1 MKTHYAIALAF
12 AGAML
17 TLIFEGCVHP
27 KKLREFTF
35 AQYDTSS
42 KAIPVPPESKIRP
55 SDLLQISVSCQ
66 DAETYAIFNT
76 NIALTGLGG
85 GYLVDDSGYVKLP
98 LLGRTLASGY
108 TKGQLADSIT
118 KRLVQRQFAIRP
130 VVSVRIINFRVTIL
144 GEVLKPGII
153 PVPNER
159 ITLTEALAMAGDL
172 TVYGNRENV
181 LLMREKD
188 GKRMTL
194 RFSLNNPEIF
204 KSNIYYLQN
213 EDVIY
218 VEPMRV
224 KASTLNRSTQVLS
237 LILSTLSILG
247 LLYTQSQLIK

>member
-1 MKTHYAIALAF
+1 MKTHYAIALAL

-17 TLIFEGCVHP
+17 TLVFEGCVHP

-35 AQYDTSS
+35 AQYDTSR
-42 KAIPVPPESKIRP
+42 AVPVPPESTIRS

-66 DAETYAIFNT
+66 DPETYAIFNS

-85 GYLVDDSGYVKLP
+85 GYLVDDSGYVKFP
-98 LLGRTLASGY
+98 LLGKIRASGF

-118 KRLVQRQFAIRP
+118 RRLVQKQFAIRP
-130 VVSVRIINFRVTIL
+130 VVSVRITNFRVTVL
-144 GEVLKPGII
+144 GEVLRPGVI

-159 ITLTEALAMAGDL
+159 ITITEALAMAGDL
-172 TVYGNRENV
+172 TIYGNRENL

-188 GKRMTL
+188 GKRVTL

-218 VEPMRV
+218 VEPMRA
-224 KASTLNRSTQVLS
+224 KASTLNRSTQVVS
-237 LILSTLSILG
+237 LILSAVSIIG
-247 LLYTQSQLIK
+247 LIYTQTRLIK